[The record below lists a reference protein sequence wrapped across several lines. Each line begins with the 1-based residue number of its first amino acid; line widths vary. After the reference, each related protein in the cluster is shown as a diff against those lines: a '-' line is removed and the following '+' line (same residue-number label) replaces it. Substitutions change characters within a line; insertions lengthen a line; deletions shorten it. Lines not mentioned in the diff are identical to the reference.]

1 MQSAFDARWN
11 NIGSVVKL
19 HETVFMKKKK
29 KQLGKLLLNLKQET
43 ESQRESQ
50 DRLRGSAFSG
60 KGRER
65 SWLPKVFREW
75 SSGKT
80 SH

>member
-1 MQSAFDARWN
+1 MESAFDARWN
-11 NIGSVVKL
+11 NIGIVVKL

-29 KQLGKLLLNLKQET
+29 LGKLLLNLKQVT

-50 DRLRGSAFSG
+50 DSLGGSAFSG